1 MKREAW
7 KRRIVEAT
15 REAGTYQPFFE
26 PVIDTLAGILEK
38 RDESERLY
46 NASGASPIVKH
57 TNKGGATN
65 LEQNPALRLIN
76 DLNRDAL
83 QYWRELGLTPS
94 GLSKISSDVVKKT
107 EKKERPQIEE
117 LRSRFKVG

>member
-1 MKREAW
+1 MKRGAW
-7 KRRIVEAT
+7 KRRIAEAM
-15 REAGTYQPFFE
+15 EQAGTYKPFFE
-26 PVIDTLAGILEK
+26 PAMETLAAILEK
-38 RDESERLY
+38 RDEAERIY
-46 NASGASPIVKH
+46 KKQGEQPIIEH

-94 GLSKISSDVVKKT
+94 GLNRLNSNVIT
-107 EKKERPQIEE
+107 AKEEAGPSLVDD
-117 LRSRFKVG
+117 LRSRFGVG